1 MMIASHVLDAIVAHA
16 RECRPGEC
24 CGILVGQD
32 ERVVASVRARNLDD
46 NPSRFLIDPRDHITA
61 IKDARAQGLDIVGF
75 YHSHPHSEAYPSP
88 TDLAEAAYPGVL
100 YLIVGLKNDAPE
112 IRVFKLGGE
121 DVEELKLRSES

>member
-46 NPSRFLIDPRDHITA
+46 NPSRFLIDPRDHIAA

-121 DVEELKLRSES
+121 DVEELKLRSDS